1 MKDQLTRVASAS
13 CQVSIRGTSELSAEY
28 QRNIR
33 VVSSVSE
40 EHRLI
45 RLRAGKHQLC
55 ISQVSLAQSAANH
68 QPRLS
73 IHKGGVDSPS
83 RTPHP
88 SGERSP
94 ICQRASRRTRSN
106 LAGRWFE
113 VVRVRVLRPVAERP
127 PSPPRIRFL
136 CRAEGYVEQS
146 RCAAEAPR
154 AHNVEI
160 RAGP

>member
-55 ISQVSLAQSAANH
+55 ISQVSLAQSAANR

-94 ICQRASRRTRSN
+94 ICQRASRRTRPN
-106 LAGRWFE
+106 LASRWFDRCAYC
-113 VVRVRVLRPVAERP
+113 VRSPSGRPVRRASGFP
-127 PSPPRIRFL
+127 GVMSSGGL
-136 CRAEGYVEQS
+136 CGAIAMRRRGATGT
-146 RCAAEAPR
+146 
-154 AHNVEI
+154 
-160 RAGP
+160 